1 MVCISIDQTMLGDRL
16 REFYKA
22 AGCSRNEAIG
32 ILINLWLWGTYN
44 ANESGS
50 LIAADRKD
58 IAEQLM
64 VGMDGRLNPE
74 TIVGNLIDT
83 GWLIEN
89 GAGLNIRDWQDLTML
104 YVRYEKSKDAHR
116 KANQEYRERK
126 RKKECHEEKR
136 AEVKENDP
144 KDPNPKSGQSE
155 KYGDTFDKFWSV
167 YPRKE
172 RKAEAFKCYTAR
184 IKDGYDPEQILK
196 AAENYAE
203 CCRRENKENRYILMA
218 RTFLGVN
225 LNFTD
230 YLKKAGEGG
239 AQVVKPSSKNRF
251 NNFEQRQYDYSAYEK
266 QLLKASHAE

>member
-1 MVCISIDQTMLGDRL
+1 METVFEAKDID
-16 REFYKA
+16 Y
-22 AGCSRNEAIG
+22 I
-32 ILINLWLWGTYN
+32 
-44 ANESGS
+44 NESM
-50 LIAADRKD
+50 LKM
-58 IAEQLM
+58 LF
-64 VGMDGRLNPE
+64 E
-74 TIVGNLIDT
+74 TPG
-83 GWLIEN
+83 
-89 GAGLNIRDWQDLTML
+89 
-104 YVRYEKSKDAHR
+104 
-116 KANQEYRERK
+116 
-126 RKKECHEEKR
+126 
-136 AEVKENDP
+136 AEVMGTLTEKKRRKFGMRKENDP
-144 KDPNPKSGQSE
+144 KDPKSKSGQSE
-155 KYGDTFDKFWSV
+155 KYGETFDKFWSV

-239 AQVVKPSSKNRF
+239 TQVVKPSSKNRF

-266 QLLKASHAE
+266 QLLKASHSKRKVFNDGKD